1 MTQGKGRKRQNPLKG
16 LLVGVAAGGAASAA
30 MDQYWG
36 MVEHLPGE
44 RPEQQPR
51 KGGGQQK
58 DEPSTQIIADRLS
71 EAVTGKEVPR
81 EAKPA
86 AGVAVHY
93 LTGALQG
100 GVFGLVAALRPRTGL
115 LAGLLYG
122 VAIWLFLDEITLRA
136 LNIAPD
142 PTKVPKSIH
151 AEALGAHLVYGG
163 SLALFTRLFLR

>member
-1 MTQGKGRKRQNPLKG
+1 MTQGKGRRRQNPVKG
-16 LLVGVAAGGAASAA
+16 LLVGVLAGAVASAA
-30 MDQYWG
+30 MDQYWA
-36 MVEHLPGE
+36 MVEHVPGE

-58 DEPSTQIIADRLS
+58 DEPSTQIIADRLA
-71 EAVTGKEVPR
+71 EAVTGKEVPG

-100 GVFGLVAALRPRTGL
+100 GIFGLVAASRPRTGL

-122 VAIWLFLDEITLRA
+122 AAIWLFLDEITLRA

-142 PTKVPKSIH
+142 PAQVPKSIH
-151 AEALGAHLVYGG
+151 VEALGAHLVYGS
-163 SLALFTRLFLR
+163 SLALLTRLFLR